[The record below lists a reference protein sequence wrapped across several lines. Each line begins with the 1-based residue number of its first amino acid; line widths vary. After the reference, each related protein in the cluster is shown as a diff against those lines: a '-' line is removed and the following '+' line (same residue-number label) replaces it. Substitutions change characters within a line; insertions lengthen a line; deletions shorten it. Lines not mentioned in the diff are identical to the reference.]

1 LLRFLE
7 SGFQNVG
14 FILLIGRKKGIV
26 TVLSKLV
33 CYSIAFIDLDVCIY
47 IRILHSLELITTSE
61 WALVTATNCI
71 DLGQATC
78 LLCFVKTKKFVFY
91 YLFTFKLM

>member
-1 LLRFLE
+1 MWFYIIDRT
-7 SGFQNVG
+7 SK
-14 FILLIGRKKGIV
+14 IRIV

-47 IRILHSLELITTSE
+47 ILHSLELITTSE

-78 LLCFVKTKKFVFY
+78 LLCFVKTKSLCFII
-91 YLFTFKLM
+91 YLPLN

>member
-1 LLRFLE
+1 M
-7 SGFQNVG
+7 SV
-14 FILLIGRKKGIV
+14 FILG
-26 TVLSKLV
+26 
-33 CYSIAFIDLDVCIY
+33 
-47 IRILHSLELITTSE
+47 ILHSLELITTSE